1 MWFWWCW
8 LVYSLL
14 LASAAFTVASWI
26 RKKMILWKHDTVT
39 SDAFLDMITYC
50 AVQAFRAEFSD
61 MPRRPESNTQKKGKR
76 RLKKHG
82 NLTIMW
88 LVVTEQIRVPCICK
102 IVLSFQ
108 LFLLLF
114 GSLGFITLPKK
125 KCCLED
131 FEKNYTTCSTC
142 SSIKLK
148 FPAHNPS
155 TSKFLLSRCLNL

>member
-1 MWFWWCW
+1 
-8 LVYSLL
+8 
-14 LASAAFTVASWI
+14 
-26 RKKMILWKHDTVT
+26 
-39 SDAFLDMITYC
+39 
-50 AVQAFRAEFSD
+50 

-114 GSLGFITLPKK
+114 GLHMTFCSLFDGKPLRTPVQLHMFHCAETIVCECLFFFLVLAVGFGLV
-125 KCCLED
+125 LL
-131 FEKNYTTCSTC
+131 FLAAVV
-142 SSIKLK
+142 SSFSFSSRSSSLSS
-148 FPAHNPS
+148 PS
-155 TSKFLLSRCLNL
+155 PSSSSSPSMPLSPSLFYPPSLLLSLLF